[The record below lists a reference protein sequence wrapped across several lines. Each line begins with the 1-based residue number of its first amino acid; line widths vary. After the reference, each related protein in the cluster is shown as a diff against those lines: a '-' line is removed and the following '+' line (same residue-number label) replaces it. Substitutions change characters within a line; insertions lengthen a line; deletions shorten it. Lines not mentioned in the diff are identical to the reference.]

1 LRFDGIAEED
11 TTMCL
16 LDEGDSRSP

>member
-16 LDEGDSRSP
+16 LNEGNHRSP